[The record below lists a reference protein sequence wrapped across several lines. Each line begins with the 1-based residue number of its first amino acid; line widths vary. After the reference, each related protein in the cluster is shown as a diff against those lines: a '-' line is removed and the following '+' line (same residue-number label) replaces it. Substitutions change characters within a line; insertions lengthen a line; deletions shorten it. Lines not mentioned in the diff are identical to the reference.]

1 MSTQTLGD
9 TLAVSY
15 ADIPAIDLEW
25 LYRDVLPVKV
35 PVIWA
40 ARGGTGKGM
49 LSMAFIARV
58 ITGAAWPGE
67 PEGTLHEPRS
77 AVLVAPEDFAN
88 ETIAYRL
95 LAAID
100 VVDAPPERKA
110 QAARYLFDLTE
121 LPDGTPFELPGH
133 VGKLREAIEQIN
145 ADASVPD
152 VGLVVVDP
160 LMACLEKPISTQLG
174 ARRVLYPLQHLA
186 RELNIAMVI
195 THHMTKDGKTIMGA
209 TALTD
214 AARLVFTIVRDENN
228 DAFRIMRPYK
238 ANIADDSS
246 TVRYQVVKAGA
257 KSFALIGD
265 PAAEAERAAG
275 STRVV
280 VRHEPA
286 EAPDKA
292 EHAPGSAGS
301 FKVLRRIINPD
312 GSDAPGQDEAPL
324 AAGLASLDDAKAAA
338 SADAG
343 RVLAWQPASTHPG
356 LHKAAYRDAQR
367 RTVAYAVYP
376 GK

>member
-1 MSTQTLGD
+1 MSTAPD
-9 TLAVSY
+9 TPLAVSY

-25 LYRDVLPVKV
+25 RWTDVLPVKV

-40 ARGGTGKGM
+40 AKGGTGKGM
-49 LSMAFIARV
+49 LSMAFIART

-67 PEGTLHEPRS
+67 PEGTLHEPMS

-95 LAAID
+95 QAAIEA
-100 VVDAPPERKA
+100 VDAPAERKA

-121 LPDGTPFELPGH
+121 LSDGTPFELPSH
-133 VGKLREAIEQIN
+133 VGKLREACQQIN
-145 ADASVPD
+145 DNPEVPD
-152 VGLVVVDP
+152 VGLVVIDP

-186 RELNIAMVI
+186 RELGIAMVI

-209 TALTD
+209 TSLTD
-214 AARLVFTIVRDENN
+214 AARLVFTISKDEAN

-238 ANIADDSS
+238 ANIADDSA

-265 PAAEAERAAG
+265 PADEAEQRVAG

-286 EAPDKA
+286 ESPDYK
-292 EHAPGSAGS
+292 PGSAES
-301 FKVLRRIINPD
+301 FKVLRRVIGAD
-312 GSDAPGQDEAPL
+312 GHDVPGQSLTPF
-324 AAGLASLDDAKAAA
+324 AADLSRADARKAAEL
-338 SADAG
+338 DAG
-343 RVLAWQPASTHPG
+343 RPLTWSAADGRPG
-356 LHKAAYRDAQR
+356 TEHAVYRDAAR